1 MMNNEQKTEFTDDL
15 PIFELGLKALIKAKS
30 EALIQLRDMELD
42 LLNAKHELA
51 DKERTILLTTDFK
64 ELGLT
69 NEKMRNTYINEEL
82 KDYKVKID
90 AKKHTITSKKDDIEI
105 MNDLI
110 RLNELELTRREKL
123 WVLKLNK
130 VFSLALN

>member
-1 MMNNEQKTEFTDDL
+1 MNNEQKTEFPDDL
-15 PIFELGLKALIKAKS
+15 PIFKLGLKALIKAKS

-51 DKERTILLTTDFK
+51 DEERTILLATDFK

-69 NEKMRNTYINEEL
+69 NEKMRNTHVNEEL

-90 AKKHTITSKKDDIEI
+90 VKKHTITSKKDDIEI

-123 WVLKLNK
+123 
-130 VFSLALN
+130 

>member
-1 MMNNEQKTEFTDDL
+1 MNEKQEFVGDM
-15 PIFELGLKALIKAKS
+15 PIFELGLKELIKAKS
-30 EALIQLRDMELD
+30 DALIQLREMELD
-42 LLNAKHELA
+42 LLDAKHYLA
-51 DKERTILLTTDFK
+51 DEERTILLTTDFK

-69 NEKMRNTYINEEL
+69 DEKMRNTYVNEEL

-90 AKKHTITSKKDDIEI
+90 VKKHSITSKKDDIVI

-123 WVLKLNK
+123 
-130 VFSLALN
+130 